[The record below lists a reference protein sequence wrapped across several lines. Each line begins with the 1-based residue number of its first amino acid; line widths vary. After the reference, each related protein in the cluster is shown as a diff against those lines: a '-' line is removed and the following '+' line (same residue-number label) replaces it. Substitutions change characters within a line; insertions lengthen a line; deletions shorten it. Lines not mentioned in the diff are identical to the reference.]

1 MDNPKPVSF
10 LAFLLTAVTLAL
22 IGWGG
27 LGVLV
32 VYTLPTL
39 GPRWLFFFLG
49 VIALTG
55 TFLPVAYFLNRRFPS
70 SPPADPGVLLRQ
82 AIWVGVYGSALAWL
96 QLGRMLSLT
105 VAAIL
110 AGALILVEG
119 LLRMREISRWKP
131 GA

>member
-1 MDNPKPVSF
+1 MENNRSQSF
-10 LAFLLTAVTLAL
+10 LQFLPTTILLFL

-27 LGVLV
+27 LAALV
-32 VYTLPTL
+32 IYTLPTL

-55 TFLPVAYFLNRRFPS
+55 TSLPLVYFLNRRFPS
-70 SPPADPGVLLRQ
+70 TPPAEPGVFLRQ
-82 AIWVGVYGSALAWL
+82 SIWIGIYGTALVWL
-96 QLGRMLSLT
+96 QLGRMLTLT
-105 VAAIL
+105 VAVII
-110 AGALILVEG
+110 AGVLVLIEG